1 MNEDLDQKEDIDIDT
16 QVDEFSLSVIK
27 PAISPVAAA
36 FIGLF
41 GGLFLYQIVGGMIT
55 LLILGLKIEN
65 APVNSVRLMTMA
77 GQVLFILLP
86 ALLFTKWFYFDVTR
100 VLRVKIPSIKEL
112 SIFTFG
118 IIILTPL
125 LEYYLV
131 IQTWCINQLA
141 LHYHF
146 INVIKSLLDK
156 LNDLVENTYGNL
168 LKPNSI
174 IEGGLI
180 ILVVA
185 IVPALCEETMF
196 RGFIQR
202 SFEFKMKPFWAALI
216 TAIFF
221 GLYHFNPYDLIP
233 LIALG
238 FFFGYASYKSNSIVV
253 PMFLHFL
260 NNFAAIMLYFII
272 GDKKLLDNAPVTN
285 VDLKSAFEML
295 FILLIL
301 FIVVIYLIKR
311 FYSQNIMRNDYAG
324 MPKL

>member
-1 MNEDLDQKEDIDIDT
+1 MNEDLDQKEDIKEP
-16 QVDEFSLSVIK
+16 QPYDEFSLRGIK

-36 FIGLF
+36 FIGLI
-41 GGLFLYQIVGGMIT
+41 GGLFLYQIVGGMVT
-55 LLILGLKIEN
+55 LLIFGLKIEN

-77 GQVLFILLP
+77 AQVLFILLP
-86 ALLFTKWFYFDVTR
+86 ALLFTKWFYIDVTR
-100 VLRVKIPSIKEL
+100 VLRVKIPSVKEL
-112 SIFTFG
+112 SLFTLGIF
-118 IIILTPL
+118 ILTPL
-125 LEYYLV
+125 LEYYII

-141 LHYHF
+141 LHFHI
-146 INVIKSLLDK
+146 INIIKTFLDK
-156 LNDLVENTYGNL
+156 ISDFVEATYGNL

-185 IVPALCEETMF
+185 FVPALCEETMF

-216 TAIFF
+216 TAVFF
-221 GLYHFNPYDLIP
+221 GLYHFNPYDLVP

-238 FFFGYASYKSNSIVV
+238 FFFGFASYSSNSIMV

-260 NNFAAIMLYFII
+260 NNFAAVLLYFVA
-272 GDKKLLDNAPVTN
+272 GDKKLLENTPETN
-285 VDLKSAFEML
+285 PDLKSAFVML

-301 FIVVIYLIKR
+301 FIAVIYLIKR
-311 FYSQNIMRNDYAG
+311 FYTQKRMRNEYAG
-324 MPKL
+324 MS

>member
-1 MNEDLDQKEDIDIDT
+1 MNEDLDQKEEVKFIPP
-16 QVDEFSLSVIK
+16 VDEFSLSEIK

-36 FIGLF
+36 FIGLI

-55 LLILGLKIEN
+55 LLIFGLKIEN

-86 ALLFTKWFYFDVTR
+86 ALLFTKWFYVDVTR
-100 VLRVKIPSIKEL
+100 ILRVKIPDIREL
-112 SIFTFG
+112 GLFTLG
-118 IIILTPL
+118 IVVLTPL
-125 LEYYLV
+125 LEYYII
-131 IQTWCINQLA
+131 IQTWCIDKLA
-141 LHYHF
+141 LHFQWIHT
-146 INVIKSLLDK
+146 IKSLLDK

-168 LKPNSI
+168 LTPNSA

-185 IVPALCEETMF
+185 IVPAICEETMF

-221 GLYHFNPYDLIP
+221 GLYHFSPYSLIP

-238 FFFGYASYKSNSIVV
+238 FYFGYASYTSNSIVTPV
-253 PMFLHFL
+253 FLHFL
-260 NNFAAIMLYFII
+260 NNFVAVMIYFIA
-272 GDKKLLDNAPVTN
+272 GDKKLLDNTADPN
-285 VDLKSAFEML
+285 VDLKSAFSML

-301 FIVVIYLIKR
+301 FIGVIYFIRR
-311 FYSQNIMRNDYAG
+311 FYSQNQRRNGYAG
-324 MPKL
+324 MP

>member
-1 MNEDLDQKEDIDIDT
+1 MNEDLDQKEEIKYT
-16 QVDEFSLSVIK
+16 PPVDEFSLSEIK

-36 FIGLF
+36 FIGLI

-55 LLILGLKIEN
+55 LLIFGLKIEN

-77 GQVLFILLP
+77 AQVLFILLP
-86 ALLFTKWFYFDVTR
+86 ALLFTKWFYVDITR
-100 VLRVKIPSIKEL
+100 VLRVKIPNIKEL
-112 SIFTFG
+112 SLFTLG

-125 LEYYLV
+125 LENYVL
-131 IQTWCINQLA
+131 IQTWCIDQLA
-141 LHYHF
+141 LHYHL
-146 INVIKSLLDK
+146 INVVKSFLDK
-156 LNDLVENTYGNL
+156 MNDFMENTYGNL
-168 LKPNSI
+168 LKPNSWA
-174 IEGGLI
+174 EGGLI
-180 ILVVA
+180 ILIVA

-216 TAIFF
+216 TALFF

-238 FFFGYASYKSNSIVV
+238 FFFGYASYTSNSILV

-260 NNFAAIMLYFII
+260 NNFTAVMMYFIL
-272 GDKKLLDNAPVTN
+272 GDKKLLDNTPDPN
-285 VDLKSAFEML
+285 VDLKSAFVML

-301 FIVVIYLIKR
+301 FIGVIYLIKR
-311 FYSQNIMRNDYAG
+311 FYSQKEMRKNYAG
-324 MPKL
+324 MP

>member
-1 MNEDLDQKEDIDIDT
+1 MNEDLDQKEEIKYT
-16 QVDEFSLSVIK
+16 PPVDEFSLSEIK

-36 FIGLF
+36 FIGLI

-55 LLILGLKIEN
+55 LLIFGLKIEN

-77 GQVLFILLP
+77 AQVLFILLP
-86 ALLFTKWFYFDVTR
+86 ALLFTKWFYVDITR
-100 VLRVKIPSIKEL
+100 VLRVKIPNIKEL
-112 SIFTFG
+112 SLFTLG

-125 LEYYLV
+125 LENYVL
-131 IQTWCINQLA
+131 IQTWCIDQLA
-141 LHYHF
+141 LHYHL
-146 INVIKSLLDK
+146 INVVKSFLDK
-156 LNDLVENTYGNL
+156 MNDFMENTYGNL
-168 LKPNSI
+168 LKPNSWA
-174 IEGGLI
+174 EGGLI
-180 ILVVA
+180 ILIVA

-216 TAIFF
+216 TAVFF

-238 FFFGYASYKSNSIVV
+238 FFFGFASYTSNSILV

-260 NNFAAIMLYFII
+260 NNFAAIMMYFIAD
-272 GDKKLLDNAPVTN
+272 DKKLLENTHDPN
-285 VDLKSAFEML
+285 VDLKSAFVIL

-301 FIVVIYLIKR
+301 FIGVIYLIKR
-311 FYSQNIMRNDYAG
+311 FYSQKEMRKNYAG
-324 MPKL
+324 MP

>member
-1 MNEDLDQKEDIDIDT
+1 MNEDLDQKEEIKYT
-16 QVDEFSLSVIK
+16 PPVDEFSISEIK

-36 FIGLF
+36 FIGLI

-55 LLILGLKIEN
+55 LLIFGLKVEN

-77 GQVLFILLP
+77 AQVLFILLP
-86 ALLFTKWFYFDVTR
+86 ALLFTKWFYVDVTR
-100 VLRVKIPSIKEL
+100 VLRVKIPNIKEL
-112 SIFTFG
+112 SLFTLG

-125 LEYYLV
+125 LENYII
-131 IQTWCINQLA
+131 IQTWCIKQLA
-141 LHYHF
+141 LHFHL
-146 INVIKSLLDK
+146 INVVKSFLDK
-156 LNDLVENTYGNL
+156 LNDFMENTYGNL
-168 LKPNSI
+168 LKPNSWA
-174 IEGGLI
+174 EGGLI

-216 TAIFF
+216 TAVFF

-233 LIALG
+233 LISLG
-238 FFFGYASYKSNSIVV
+238 FFFGYASYTSNSILV

-260 NNFAAIMLYFII
+260 NNFAAIMIYFIA
-272 GDKKLLDNAPVTN
+272 GDKKLLENTPDPN
-285 VDLKSAFEML
+285 VDLKSAFVIL

-301 FIVVIYLIKR
+301 FIGVIYLIKR
-311 FYSQNIMRNDYAG
+311 FYSQKELRKNYAS
-324 MPKL
+324 MP

>member
-1 MNEDLDQKEDIDIDT
+1 MNEDLDQKDDVIPPH
-16 QVDEFSLSVIK
+16 DEFSLDGIK
-27 PAISPVAAA
+27 PAISPIAAA
-36 FIGLF
+36 FIGLI
-41 GGLFLYQIVGGMIT
+41 GGLFLYQFVGGMIT
-55 LLILGLKIEN
+55 LLIFGMKIEN

-77 GQVLFILLP
+77 AQVLFILLP
-86 ALLFTKWFYFDVTR
+86 ALLFTKWFYVDVTR
-100 VLRVKIPSIKEL
+100 VLRVKIPTMKEL
-112 SIFTFG
+112 SLFTLG

-125 LEYYLV
+125 LEYYIV
-131 IQTWCINQLA
+131 IQTWCITWLA
-141 LHYHF
+141 LHF
-146 INVIKSLLDK
+146 NWINVIKTTLDK
-156 LNDLVENTYGNL
+156 LTDFVETTYGNL

-180 ILVVA
+180 ILIVA

-238 FFFGYASYKSNSIVV
+238 FFFGFASYTSNSILV

-260 NNFAAIMLYFII
+260 NNFAAVMLYFMI
-272 GDKKLLDNAPVTN
+272 GDKKLLEN
-285 VDLKSAFEML
+285 VPDPNPDLKSAFVIM

-301 FIVVIYLIKR
+301 FIGVIYLIKR
-311 FYSQNIMRNDYAG
+311 FYSQKNMRNNYAG
-324 MPKL
+324 MP

>member
-1 MNEDLDQKEDIDIDT
+1 MNEDLDQKEDIKIT
-16 QVDEFSLSVIK
+16 PPVDEFSLSEIK
-27 PAISPVAAA
+27 PAISPIAAA
-36 FIGLF
+36 FIGLI

-55 LLILGLKIEN
+55 LLIFGLKIEN

-77 GQVLFILLP
+77 AQVLFILLP
-86 ALLFTKWFYFDVTR
+86 ALLFTKWFYIDVTR
-100 VLRVKIPSIKEL
+100 ILRVKIPNIKEL
-112 SIFTFG
+112 SLFTLG
-118 IIILTPL
+118 IIVLTPL
-125 LEYYLV
+125 LV
-131 IQTWCINQLA
+131 IQTWYINQLA
-141 LHYHF
+141 LHYHL
-146 INVIKSLLDK
+146 INAIKTFLDK
-156 LNDLVENTYGNL
+156 LNDFMENTYGNL

-185 IVPALCEETMF
+185 FVPALCEETMF

-216 TAIFF
+216 TALFF

-238 FFFGYASYKSNSIVV
+238 FFFGYASYTSNSILV

-260 NNFAAIMLYFII
+260 NNFTAVMMYFIL
-272 GDKKLLDNAPVTN
+272 GDKKLLDNAPDPD
-285 VDLKSAFEML
+285 VDLKSAFVML

-301 FIVVIYLIKR
+301 FIGVIYLIKR
-311 FYSQNIMRNDYAG
+311 FYSQKEMRKNYAG
-324 MPKL
+324 MS

>member
-1 MNEDLDQKEDIDIDT
+1 MNEDLDQKEDIKVT
-16 QVDEFSLSVIK
+16 PPVDEFSLSEIK
-27 PAISPVAAA
+27 PAISPIAAA
-36 FIGLF
+36 FIGLI

-55 LLILGLKIEN
+55 LLIFGLKVEN
-65 APVNSVRLMTMA
+65 APVNALRLMTMA

-86 ALLFTKWFYFDVTR
+86 ALLFTKWFYFDITR
-100 VLRVKIPSIKEL
+100 VLRVKIPDLKEIL
-112 SIFTFG
+112 LFSLG
-118 IIILTPL
+118 IIVLTPL
-125 LEYYLV
+125 LEFYLE

-141 LHYHF
+141 LHYHL
-146 INVIKSLLDK
+146 INVIKTFLDK

-216 TAIFF
+216 TAVFF
-221 GLYHFNPYDLIP
+221 GIYHFNPYDLIP

-238 FFFGYASYKSNSIVV
+238 FFFGFAAYTSNSILV
-253 PMFLHFL
+253 PVFLHFL
-260 NNFAAIMLYFII
+260 NNFAAVMMYFII
-272 GDKKLLDNAPVTN
+272 GDKKLLENTPDPNI
-285 VDLKSAFEML
+285 DLKSAFIMM

-301 FIVVIYLIKR
+301 FIGVIYLIKR
-311 FYSQNIMRNDYAG
+311 FYSQKEMRNNYAG
-324 MPKL
+324 MP

>member
-1 MNEDLDQKEDIDIDT
+1 MNEDLDHKEDIKIT
-16 QVDEFSLSVIK
+16 PPYDEFSLTEIK

-36 FIGLF
+36 FIGLI

-55 LLILGLKIEN
+55 LLIFGLKIEN

-77 GQVLFILLP
+77 AQVLFILLP
-86 ALLFTKWFYFDVTR
+86 ALLFTKWFYVDVTR
-100 VLRVKIPSIKEL
+100 ILRVKIPSIKEL
-112 SIFTFG
+112 SLFTLG

-125 LEYYLV
+125 LECYIV

-141 LHYHF
+141 SHF
-146 INVIKSLLDK
+146 HLINAIKIFLDK
-156 LNDLVENTYGNL
+156 ISDYVEATYGNL

-216 TAIFF
+216 TAVFF
-221 GLYHFNPYDLIP
+221 GVYHFNPYDLIP

-238 FFFGYASYKSNSIVV
+238 FFFGYASYTSNSIIV

-260 NNFAAIMLYFII
+260 NNFAAVMLYFVV
-272 GDKKLLDNAPVTN
+272 GDKQLLDSTPAPNT
-285 VDLKSAFEML
+285 DLKSAFIAL
-295 FILLIL
+295 FILLLL
-301 FIVVIYLIKR
+301 FIGVIYLIKR
-311 FYSQNIMRNDYAG
+311 FYSQNNMRNDYAG
-324 MPKL
+324 MP

>member
-1 MNEDLDQKEDIDIDT
+1 MNEDLDQKEDIKYT
-16 QVDEFSLSVIK
+16 PPAGEFSLREIK
-27 PAISPVAAA
+27 PVISPIAAA
-36 FIGLF
+36 FIGLI

-55 LLILGLKIEN
+55 LLIFGLKIEN

-77 GQVLFILLP
+77 AQVLFILLP
-86 ALLFTKWFYFDVTR
+86 ALIFTKWFYVDVTR
-100 VLRVKIPSIKEL
+100 VLRVKIPKIKEL
-112 SIFTFG
+112 SLFILG
-118 IIILTPL
+118 IIVLTPL
-125 LEYYLV
+125 LEYYLE
-131 IQTWCINQLA
+131 IQTWCIDQLS
-141 LHYHF
+141 LHYHL
-146 INVIKSLLDK
+146 INVIKTFLDK
-156 LNDLVENTYGNL
+156 LNNFMENTYGNL

-185 IVPALCEETMF
+185 FVPALCEETLF

-238 FFFGYASYKSNSIVV
+238 FFFGYASYTSNSILV

-260 NNFAAIMLYFII
+260 NNFAAVMMYFIA
-272 GDKKLLDNAPVTN
+272 GDKKLLENTPAAN
-285 VDLKSAFEML
+285 VDLKSAFVMV

-301 FIVVIYLIKR
+301 FIGVIYLIKR
-311 FYSQNIMRNDYAG
+311 FYSQNKLRKDYAG
-324 MPKL
+324 MP

>member
-1 MNEDLDQKEDIDIDT
+1 MNEDLDQKEEVKFNPP
-16 QVDEFSLSVIK
+16 VDEFSLSEIK

-36 FIGLF
+36 FIGLI

-55 LLILGLKIEN
+55 LLIFGLKIEN

-86 ALLFTKWFYFDVTR
+86 ALLFTKWFYVDVTR
-100 VLRVKIPSIKEL
+100 ILRVKIPDIKEL
-112 SIFTFG
+112 GLFTMG
-118 IIILTPL
+118 IVVLTPL
-125 LEYYLV
+125 LEYYIV
-131 IQTWCINQLA
+131 IQTWCIDKLA
-141 LHYHF
+141 LHFQWIHS
-146 INVIKSLLDK
+146 IKALLDK

-168 LKPNSI
+168 LTPNSA

-185 IVPALCEETMF
+185 IVPAICEETMF

-221 GLYHFNPYDLIP
+221 GLYHFSPYSLIP

-238 FFFGYASYKSNSIVV
+238 FYFGYASYTSNSIVTPV
-253 PMFLHFL
+253 FLHFL
-260 NNFAAIMLYFII
+260 NNFVAVMIYFIA
-272 GDKKLLDNAPVTN
+272 GDKKLLENTPDPN
-285 VDLKSAFEML
+285 VDLKSAFSML

-301 FIVVIYLIKR
+301 FIGVIYLIR
-311 FYSQNIMRNDYAG
+311 RYYSQNQRRNGYAG
-324 MPKL
+324 MS

>member
-1 MNEDLDQKEDIDIDT
+1 MNEDLDQKEEIKYAPP
-16 QVDEFSLSVIK
+16 VDEFSLSEIK

-36 FIGLF
+36 FIGLI

-55 LLILGLKIEN
+55 LLIFGLKIEN

-77 GQVLFILLP
+77 AQVLFILLP
-86 ALLFTKWFYFDVTR
+86 ALLFTKWFYVDITR
-100 VLRVKIPSIKEL
+100 VLRVKIPNIKEL
-112 SIFTFG
+112 SLFTLG

-125 LEYYLV
+125 LENYVL
-131 IQTWCINQLA
+131 IQTWCIDQLA
-141 LHYHF
+141 LHYHL
-146 INVIKSLLDK
+146 INVVKSFLDK
-156 LNDLVENTYGNL
+156 MNDFMENTYGNL
-168 LKPNSI
+168 LKPNSWA
-174 IEGGLI
+174 EGGLI
-180 ILVVA
+180 ILIVA

-216 TAIFF
+216 TAVFF

-238 FFFGYASYKSNSIVV
+238 FFFGFASYTSNSILV

-260 NNFAAIMLYFII
+260 NNFAAIMMYFIA
-272 GDKKLLDNAPVTN
+272 GDKKLLENTPDPN
-285 VDLKSAFEML
+285 VDLKSAFVIL

-301 FIVVIYLIKR
+301 FIGVIYLIKR
-311 FYSQNIMRNDYAG
+311 FYSQKEMRKNYAG
-324 MPKL
+324 MP

>member
-1 MNEDLDQKEDIDIDT
+1 MNEDLDQKEEIKYT
-16 QVDEFSLSVIK
+16 PPVDEFSLSEIK

-36 FIGLF
+36 FIGLI

-55 LLILGLKIEN
+55 LLIFGLKIEN

-77 GQVLFILLP
+77 AQVLFILLP
-86 ALLFTKWFYFDVTR
+86 ALLFTKWFYVDITR
-100 VLRVKIPSIKEL
+100 VLRVKIPNIKEL
-112 SIFTFG
+112 SLFTLG

-125 LEYYLV
+125 LENYVL
-131 IQTWCINQLA
+131 IQTWCIDQLA
-141 LHYHF
+141 LHYHL
-146 INVIKSLLDK
+146 INVVKSFLDK
-156 LNDLVENTYGNL
+156 MNDFMENTYGNL
-168 LKPNSI
+168 LKPNSWA
-174 IEGGLI
+174 EGGLI
-180 ILVVA
+180 ILIVA

-216 TAIFF
+216 TAVFF

-238 FFFGYASYKSNSIVV
+238 FFFGFASYTSNSILV

-260 NNFAAIMLYFII
+260 NNFAAIMMYFIA
-272 GDKKLLDNAPVTN
+272 GDKKLLENTPDPN
-285 VDLKSAFEML
+285 VDLKSAFVIL

-301 FIVVIYLIKR
+301 FIGVIFLIKR
-311 FYSQNIMRNDYAG
+311 FYSQKEMRKNYAG
-324 MPKL
+324 MP

>member
-1 MNEDLDQKEDIDIDT
+1 MNEDLDQKEELKYT
-16 QVDEFSLSVIK
+16 PPVDEFSISEIK

-36 FIGLF
+36 FIGLI

-55 LLILGLKIEN
+55 LLIFGLKVEN

-77 GQVLFILLP
+77 AQVLFILLP
-86 ALLFTKWFYFDVTR
+86 ALLFTKWFYVDVTR
-100 VLRVKIPSIKEL
+100 VLRVKIPNIKEL
-112 SIFTFG
+112 SLFTLG

-125 LEYYLV
+125 LENYII
-131 IQTWCINQLA
+131 IQTWCIKQLA
-141 LHYHF
+141 LHFHL
-146 INVIKSLLDK
+146 INVVKSFLDK
-156 LNDLVENTYGNL
+156 LNDFMENTYGNL
-168 LKPNSI
+168 LKPNSWA
-174 IEGGLI
+174 EGGLI

-216 TAIFF
+216 TAVFF

-233 LIALG
+233 LISLG
-238 FFFGYASYKSNSIVV
+238 FFFGYASYTSNSILV

-260 NNFAAIMLYFII
+260 NNFAAIMVYFIA
-272 GDKKLLDNAPVTN
+272 GDKKLLENTPDPN
-285 VDLKSAFEML
+285 VDLKSAFVIL

-301 FIVVIYLIKR
+301 FIGVIYLIKR
-311 FYSQNIMRNDYAG
+311 FYSQKELRKNYAG
-324 MPKL
+324 MP

>member
-1 MNEDLDQKEDIDIDT
+1 MNENLDQKEDIKYT
-16 QVDEFSLSVIK
+16 PPVDEFSLSEIK
-27 PAISPVAAA
+27 PTISPVAAA
-36 FIGLF
+36 FIGLI

-55 LLILGLKIEN
+55 LLIFGLKIEN

-77 GQVLFILLP
+77 AQVLFILLP
-86 ALLFTKWFYFDVTR
+86 ALLFTKWFYVDITR
-100 VLRVKIPSIKEL
+100 VLRVKIPNIKEL
-112 SIFTFG
+112 SLFTLG
-118 IIILTPL
+118 IVVLTPL
-125 LEYYLV
+125 LEYYLE

-141 LHYHF
+141 LHYHL
-146 INVIKSLLDK
+146 INVIKTLLDK
-156 LNDLVENTYGNL
+156 LNDFVENTYGNL

-185 IVPALCEETMF
+185 LVPALCEETMF

-216 TAIFF
+216 TAVFF

-238 FFFGYASYKSNSIVV
+238 FFFGYASYTSNSILV

-260 NNFAAIMLYFII
+260 NNFAAVMMYFIV
-272 GDKKLLDNAPVTN
+272 GDKKMLDNIPDTN
-285 VDLKSAFEML
+285 IDLKSAFVMVI
-295 FILLIL
+295 ILLIL
-301 FIVVIYLIKR
+301 FIGVIYLIKR
-311 FYSQNIMRNDYAG
+311 FYSQKEMRKNYAG
-324 MPKL
+324 MP